1 VSSAPVGTRGSV
13 PAMSADVPSRQVS
26 DERPWGRF
34 DQFTENE
41 VTTVKV
47 ITVEP
52 GHRLSLQRHALRGEF
67 WVVLDGPMDIT
78 VGERT
83 WPADAGERIWVP
95 AGATHRMGNPGTTPA
110 RVLEI
115 AYGQFDE
122 GDIERLED
130 DYSRRDPA
138 VEA

>member
-1 VSSAPVGTRGSV
+1 
-13 PAMSADVPSRQVS
+13 MSADVPSHHVS

-34 DQFTENE
+34 DQYTENE
-41 VTTVKV
+41 ATTVKV

-52 GHRLSLQRHALRGEF
+52 GHRLSLQRHAQRGEF

-83 WPADAGERIWVP
+83 WSADTGERIWVP
-95 AGATHRMGNPGTTPA
+95 AGATHRMGNRGTAPA
-110 RVLEI
+110 RVLEL
-115 AYGQFDE
+115 AYGLFDE

-130 DYSRRDPA
+130 DYSR
-138 VEA
+138 